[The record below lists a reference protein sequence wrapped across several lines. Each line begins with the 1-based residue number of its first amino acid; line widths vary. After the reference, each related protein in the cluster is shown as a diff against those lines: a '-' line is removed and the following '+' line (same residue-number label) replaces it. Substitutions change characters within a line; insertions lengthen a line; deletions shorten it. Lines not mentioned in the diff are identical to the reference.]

1 MMKEQHR
8 ASCPAMFLLL
18 YEKEGK
24 RRGRFLPHPIR
35 ASRRGASGRRN
46 KAFQAVGHHVSAGE
60 GPSYLTDVVPPNEE
74 TRVCDVLP
82 VNRTMKKYKIYVTG
96 NFNFL
101 LADF

>member
-46 KAFQAVGHHVSAGE
+46 KALQAVEHHVPVAEGYSGTGGSCLRLAEGLSAANTTTHQFKYE
-60 GPSYLTDVVPPNEE
+60 DLK
-74 TRVCDVLP
+74 
-82 VNRTMKKYKIYVTG
+82 NRC
-96 NFNFL
+96 
-101 LADF
+101 